1 MNKIL
6 YLSQFDL
13 MSSLSEADLVEMDS
27 MTSITT
33 LPKHTTIQRP
43 DTFTEGFYFVKRGRI
58 RLYTLSPEG
67 KQFTV
72 DMLSAGHVFGEMKG
86 ISLGTRDLY
95 IETLE
100 ICDICL
106 MDRNRFEQFLI
117 DHPAFMMRMMHVLS
131 ERIERMSELTQTLA
145 LGNLHDKIIHSLCRL
160 AEQMGW
166 TQKDEYCLI
175 QCTITHQEIAWMAGA
190 SRESVT
196 AAIKELSQSGR
207 IRTGFKS
214 ASIHAS
220 ELRAFRQ
227 LISPLQDV

>member
-27 MTSITT
+27 MTSITSF
-33 LPKHTTIQRP
+33 PKQSTIQTP
-43 DTFTEGFYFVKRGRI
+43 STFTEGFYFIKRGKV

-72 DMLSAGHVFGEMKG
+72 DMLSEGHVFGELNH

-95 IETLE
+95 IETME
-100 ICDICL
+100 TCDICL

-117 DHPAFMMRMMHVLS
+117 EHPAFMLRMMNVLS
-131 ERIERMSELTQTLA
+131 ERIKQMSELTQTLA
-145 LGNLHDKIIHSLCRL
+145 LGSLHDKIMHNLCRL

-166 TQKDEYCLI
+166 EENEGFYFI

-196 AAIKELSQSGR
+196 VAMKELSQTGR
-207 IRTGFKS
+207 IRTSFKS
-214 ASIHAS
+214 VAIHPH
-220 ELRAFRQ
+220 EMMTFRKMA
-227 LISPLQDV
+227 SPL